1 MSLTIIKGT
10 ILSAPT
16 LGQLDALPGGYLVA
30 EDGLIRGVYGS
41 LPEQYAGAPVE
52 DLGRRAD
59 PPVLCGPAPPRPPV
73 SHAGDGHGPAPAGLA
88 ERLRLSHRGP
98 VRGHGLRPGDLPAAW
113 PGS

>member
-41 LPEQYAGAPVE
+41 LPCLLYTSPS
-52 DLGRRAD
+52 
-59 PPVLCGPAPPRPPV
+59 PR
-73 SHAGDGHGPAPAGLA
+73 D
-88 ERLRLSHRGP
+88 RG
-98 VRGHGLRPGDLPAAW
+98 
-113 PGS
+113 